1 MAPSFEVT
9 VPPLRSGAKIGSL
22 DTNFQA
28 FCFILFQYTPN
39 CLSGWK
45 ILFDFRVTES
55 PHSREK
61 GFTKVFPRFSAGCQR
76 QFPSGHRQGIL
87 RTVRERIPPVRVKR
101 NFCPAGGYPKAGECC
116 SRKDGS

>member
-39 CLSGWK
+39 YLSGWK
-45 ILFDFRVTES
+45 ILFGFRVIES
-55 PHSREK
+55 PHRRKK
-61 GFTKVFPRFSAGCQR
+61 GFIKVFPRFQWDFR
-76 QFPSGHRQGIL
+76 RRRNTPVIELYFLTLLL
-87 RTVRERIPPVRVKR
+87 RV
-101 NFCPAGGYPKAGECC
+101 
-116 SRKDGS
+116 